1 MESFIFRALFLG
13 LFIGTSLGGLESSSL
28 WAQTEV
34 IRFSSD
40 ELSQQSVLP
49 KVSGDSVI
57 RYKSIPLAKRFE
69 LALGTGWNFTEPVYN
84 PQKWVLNLG
93 YSWSDFSQL
102 NVQYTQWG
110 SGRNTQ
116 YASQLEGPGINIK
129 LDRIPNL
136 ENSIYLNYELR
147 SAYGKISL
155 SKNSV
160 MNLSFFPIFGL
171 GMTKYTHKSY
181 FGLQSGVGWKFYF
194 SRSLALRTDLALQLS
209 PGPNVFSPGEKL
221 ASAVNT
227 IQSSDFSDKWKIGTH
242 FDLSLSGFF

>member
-1 MESFIFRALFLG
+1 MGSFILRALFLS
-13 LFIGTSLGGLESSSL
+13 LFFGITLGNFEASRL
-28 WAQTEV
+28 WAQNQA
-34 IRFSSD
+34 IRFSTE

-69 LALGTGWNFTEPVYN
+69 VALGTGWNFTEPVYN

-93 YSWSDFSQL
+93 YSWSDFSQINL
-102 NVQYTQWG
+102 QYMQWG
-110 SGRNTQ
+110 TGRNSQ
-116 YASQLEGPGINIK
+116 YASQLEGPGIGIK

-155 SKNSV
+155 AKNSV
-160 MNLSFFPIFGL
+160 MNLSFYPIFGL

-181 FGLQSGVGWKFYF
+181 FGVQSGVGWKFYF
-194 SRSLALRTDLALQLS
+194 SRSLALRTDLALQLN

-221 ASAVNT
+221 ASAVNNV
-227 IQSSDFSDKWKIGTH
+227 QSSDFSDKWKIGTH
-242 FDLSLSGFF
+242 FDISLSGFF